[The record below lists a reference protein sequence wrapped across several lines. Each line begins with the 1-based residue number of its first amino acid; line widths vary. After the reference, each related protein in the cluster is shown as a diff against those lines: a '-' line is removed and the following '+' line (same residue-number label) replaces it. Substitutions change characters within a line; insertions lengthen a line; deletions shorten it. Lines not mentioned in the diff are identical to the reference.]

1 MAANISHN
9 CKTERKERKR
19 KKNIYCINF
28 LMSVGRLIAFFD
40 DELTIEIT
48 IIDFTLI
55 LKIKKGE

>member
-1 MAANISHN
+1 MWLQIFP
-9 CKTERKERKR
+9 TIVKR
-19 KKNIYCINF
+19 KGRKGKEKKYIYCF

>member
-1 MAANISHN
+1 
-9 CKTERKERKR
+9 
-19 KKNIYCINF
+19 
-28 LMSVGRLIAFFD
+28 MSVGRLIAFFD